1 MPFARTHR
9 GLYSVNYVH
18 ITYAIELVFSGSIF
32 EVKKRRRVQPLL
44 TLDLLVML
52 LELAF
57 VSKLL
62 ARIMLLHAS

>member
-1 MPFARTHR
+1 MPFARAH
-9 GLYSVNYVH
+9 GSFLKVCQSLD
-18 ITYAIELVFSGSIF
+18 IESMCSGSIF

-57 VSKLL
+57 VSKLS